1 MFAFSTAAWH
11 KSKMSRHSPWH
22 CIVAW
27 LFKIFPF
34 SFFSKKFMTQ
44 LLKLLWLKF
53 TNFISVYWTLF
64 ISCFTTFSAECWNYM
79 HQRGTDTKFLCFE
92 HAWGKYG
99 TPSPF
104 GMDVKTRQKCCFS
117 YPPAKF
123 VTAHTP
129 GQFLPQHAPRVGPDQ
144 LRQQRGLRLWRRL
157 QRIKSS

>member
-11 KSKMSRHSPWH
+11 KSKMRRHSPWH

-117 YPPAKF
+117 YPASKVRHGTHPRA
-123 VTAHTP
+123 VSASACSASRDWPIAPTERTAPMT
-129 GQFLPQHAPRVGPDQ
+129 AAS
-144 LRQQRGLRLWRRL
+144 
-157 QRIKSS
+157 KN